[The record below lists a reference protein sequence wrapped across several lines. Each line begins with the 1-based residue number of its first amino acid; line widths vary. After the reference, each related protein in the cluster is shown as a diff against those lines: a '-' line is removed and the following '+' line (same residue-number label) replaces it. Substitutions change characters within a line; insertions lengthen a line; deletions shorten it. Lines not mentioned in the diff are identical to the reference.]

1 MVPSLFKCAAEPKK
15 AEIDIANG
23 GCNPQTIL
31 EQHWDTFITQ
41 EDFQYLASIG
51 INTVRLPIGYWSLP
65 TPFLDGTPFE
75 KFTSI
80 YENAWSYVVRAINMA
95 GAAGIGVLLDLH
107 GAVGSQNGQV
117 RISPSHLP
125 FCTVI
130 SQKSNS
136 HTPASLTEIPTCSLM
151 KHTKTRPC

>member
-1 MVPSLFKCAAEPKK
+1 MVPSLFKCAAEPKQ

-41 EDFQYLASIG
+41 KDFQYLASIG
-51 INTVRLPIGYWSLP
+51 INTIRLPIGYWSLP
-65 TPFLDGTPFE
+65 SPFLDGTPFE
-75 KFTSI
+75 NFASV

-95 GAAGIGVLLDLH
+95 RATGIGVLLDLH

-117 RISPSHLP
+117 RISPVFVFVPSFLKERIATFRRLRREYQPVH
-125 FCTVI
+125 
-130 SQKSNS
+130 Q
-136 HTPASLTEIPTCSLM
+136 
-151 KHTKTRPC
+151 